1 MLLNVLRELLIRK
14 KVQQWPLFNIL
25 LSKLDFLGNEAS
37 HENFYSIFVLYFVV
51 ETLRTQLYR
60 KLRITL
66 YMWKKKTAISSSIVE
81 IFRPFRQTAHLLY
94 QWHN

>member
-66 YMWKKKTAISSSIVE
+66 YMWKKNGYFFFDRGNFSSFPTNRSFTVSM
-81 IFRPFRQTAHLLY
+81 T
-94 QWHN
+94 